1 MKIPMSWLS
10 DYTDMSGISPAEY
23 NHAMTMTGSKVEG
36 IENPGDN
43 LINVVVGKILEIA
56 PHPDADKL
64 VVCQINVGT
73 ETLQIV
79 TGAPNVK
86 VGQTVPVALNG
97 ALLPDGT
104 KIKTGKLRGV
114 TSAGML
120 CSYEELGMTEAD
132 FPDAEYGIL
141 ILEDSLPAGMDIR
154 DVFNLNENIVEFEIT
169 SNRPD
174 CLSVIGLAR
183 ETAVTFDRPFT
194 LKQPAVKGAGGD
206 ISDYVSISVD
216 DKEGCMRYCGKV
228 VKNVT
233 IGPSP
238 KWMQDRLKACGI
250 RAISNIVDITN
261 YIMLEYGQPMH
272 AFDLRDLEGNAVNV
286 RRAKPGE
293 TLTTLDDIERTLD
306 ESMLM
311 ICDGKK
317 PVGVAGVMGGQN
329 SEIKD
334 DTTTILFESAT
345 FNGALVRKT
354 ARKLGLRTESSAR
367 YEKGLDPEN
376 TEPAILRACQL
387 VEELGC
393 GEVVDGMIDIRGAEE
408 EPNVIPYD
416 ADRINSFLGTNIDKA
431 FMDKTLKALDFVVT
445 EDTVTPP
452 SFRKDIEGFAD
463 VAEEVLRIYGYDKIP
478 STLMCGETAHS
489 VKTPA
494 QKLEDTVRTLLCAC
508 GMNEIVTYSFT
519 NPNLFDKLC
528 LAADSPLRNT
538 VTISNPLG
546 EENSIM
552 RTTAIHSM
560 LETLARNRNF
570 KAETAKLFELAT
582 IYIPDEDA
590 GKLPEERKVI
600 SLGMYGDCDFFD
612 AKGIVETL
620 FEVVGLSGARFVP
633 ESENPTFHP
642 GRFTSILVGKKEIGV
657 LGQIHPTVCDN
668 YDIDTEI
675 YVAQINLP
683 DLLTYAKSTKT
694 YSPLPKYP
702 AVTRDL
708 AILVDDTILAA
719 DVEAIMKKKAKKLFA
734 GLTLFDV
741 YKGKQVPEGKKSMAY
756 KLTLQSMDK
765 TLTDTEINETI
776 QEILSALEKE
786 LGATLR

>member
-10 DYTDMSGISPAEY
+10 DYTDISGITPQEY
-23 NHAMTMTGSKVEG
+23 NHALTMTGSKVEG
-36 IENPGDN
+36 IENAGEN
-43 LINVVVGKILEIA
+43 LLNVVTGKILEIA

-64 VVCQINVGT
+64 VVCQINVGDK
-73 ETLQIV
+73 TLQIV

-86 VGQTVPVALNG
+86 VGQTVPVALDG

-114 TSAGML
+114 ESAGML

-141 ILEDSLPAGMDIR
+141 ILDDSLPAGMDIR
-154 DVFNLNENIVEFEIT
+154 EVFGLNENIVEFEIT

-183 ETAVTFDRPFT
+183 ETAVTFDKPFT
-194 LKQPAVKGAGGD
+194 VKAPEVKGCGGD
-206 ISDYVSISVD
+206 INDYVSISVE
-216 DKEGCMRYCGKV
+216 DKEGCLRYCGKV
-228 VKNVT
+228 VKNVK

-272 AFDLRDLEGNAVNV
+272 AFDMRDLEGAAVNV
-286 RRAKPGE
+286 RRAKAGE
-293 TLTTLDDIERTLD
+293 TLTTLDDIPRELD

-311 ICDGKK
+311 ICDGVK

-345 FNGALVRKT
+345 FKAPLVRKT

-376 TEPAILRACQL
+376 TEPAILRACEL
-387 VEELGC
+387 VELLGC
-393 GEVVDGMIDIRGAEE
+393 GEVVDGMIDIRGEAEA
-408 EPNVIPYD
+408 PNVIPYD
-416 ADRINSFLGTNIDKA
+416 PAKINAFLGTDIDRA
-431 FMDKTLKALDFVVT
+431 FMDKALLALGFTVN
-445 EDTVTPP
+445 EDTVIPP
-452 SFRKDIEGFAD
+452 SFRKDVEAFAD
-463 VAEEVLRIYGYDKIP
+463 VAEEILRIYGYDKIP

-494 QKLEDTVRTLLCAC
+494 QKLEGTVRDLLCAC
-508 GMNEIVTYSFT
+508 GMNEIVTFSFT
-519 NPNLFDKLC
+519 NPNLYDKLC
-528 LAADSPLRNT
+528 LAADSPLRNA
-538 VTISNPLG
+538 VAISNPLG
-546 EENSIM
+546 EENSVM

-570 KAETAKLFELAT
+570 KAECAKLYELAT
-582 IYIPDEDA
+582 IYLPQGE
-590 GKLPEERKVI
+590 GLPEERKVI
-600 SLGMYGDCDFFD
+600 SLGMYGGCDFFD
-612 AKGIVETL
+612 LKGIVETL
-620 FEVVGLSGARFVP
+620 FDSVGLSSARFVP
-633 ESENPTFHP
+633 ESNNPTFHP
-642 GRFTSILVGKKEIGV
+642 GRCTSICVGKKEIGI
-657 LGQIHPTVCDN
+657 LGQIHPEVCDN

-683 DLLTYAKSTKT
+683 DILTYAKNNKT

-708 AILVDDTILAA
+708 AILADDSVYAA

-756 KLTLQSMDK
+756 SLTLQSMEK
-765 TLTDTEINETI
+765 TLTDNEVNETV
-776 QEILSALEKE
+776 QEILTALEKE
-786 LGATLR
+786 LGAVLR

>member
-10 DYTDMSGISPAEY
+10 DYTDISGITPAEY

-36 IENPGDN
+36 IENAGDN
-43 LINVVVGKILEIA
+43 LKNVVVGKILDIA

-64 VVCQINVGT
+64 VVCKIDVGK
-73 ETLQIV
+73 EQLQIV

-86 VGQTVPVALNG
+86 PGQTVPVALDG

-114 TSAGML
+114 ESAGML

-141 ILEDSLPAGMDIR
+141 ILDDTLLAGMDIR
-154 DVFNLNENIVEFEIT
+154 EVFNLNENIVDFEIT

-183 ETAVTFDRPFT
+183 ETAVTFDKPFT
-194 LKQPAVKGAGGD
+194 LKKPVVKGCGD
-206 ISDYVSISVD
+206 DIHNYVSISVE
-216 DKEGCMRYCGKV
+216 DKEGCLRYCGKV
-228 VKNVT
+228 IKNVK

-250 RAISNIVDITN
+250 RSINNIVDITN

-272 AFDLRDLEGNAVNV
+272 AFDLRDLEGAAVNV
-286 RRAKPGE
+286 RRAKAGE
-293 TLTTLDDIERTLD
+293 ILTTLDDVTRMLD
-306 ESMLM
+306 DSMLM

-317 PVGVAGVMGGQN
+317 PIGVAGVMGGQN
-329 SEIKD
+329 SEVKD

-345 FNGALVRKT
+345 FKAPLVRKT
-354 ARKLGLRTESSAR
+354 ARKLGLRTESSSR

-376 TEPAILRACQL
+376 TEPAILRACEL
-387 VEELGC
+387 VELLDC
-393 GEVVDGMIDIRGAEE
+393 GEVVDGMIDIRGEQE
-408 EPNVIPYD
+408 MPNVIPYD
-416 ADRINSFLGTNIDKA
+416 AQKINAFLGTEIDKA
-431 FMDKTLKALDFVVT
+431 FMDKTLKALDFIVN
-445 EDTVTPP
+445 EDTVIPP

-489 VKTPA
+489 VKTPS
-494 QKLEDTVRTLLCAC
+494 QKLEDKVKNLLCAC

-528 LAADSPLRNT
+528 LSADSPLRSA

-570 KAETAKLFELAT
+570 KAEAAKLFELAT
-582 IYIPDEDA
+582 IYIPAEE
-590 GKLPEERKVI
+590 GLPEERKVVC
-600 SLGMYGDCDFFD
+600 LGMYGNCDFYD
-612 AKGIVETL
+612 IKGIAETL
-620 FEVVGLSGARFVP
+620 FDSIGLSGAKFVP
-633 ESENPTFHP
+633 ESTNPTFHP
-642 GRFTSILVGKKEIGV
+642 GRCTSICVGKKEIGI
-657 LGQIHPTVCDN
+657 LGQIHPEVCDN
-668 YDIDTEI
+668 YDLDTEI

-683 DLLTYAKSTKT
+683 DLLTYAKNTKSYT
-694 YSPLPKYP
+694 PLPKYP
-702 AVTRDL
+702 AVSRDL
-708 AILVDDTILAA
+708 AILVDDAVLAA
-719 DVEAIMKKKAKKLFA
+719 DVESIMKKKAKKLFA
-734 GLTLFDV
+734 GLVLFDV
-741 YKGKQVPEGKKSMAY
+741 YKGKQVAEGKKSMAY

-765 TLTDTEINETI
+765 TLTDAEVNETVND
-776 QEILSALEKE
+776 ILAALEKD

>member
-1 MKIPMSWLS
+1 MKIPMSWLN
-10 DYTDMSGISPAEY
+10 DYTDIAGITPAEY
-23 NHAMTMTGSKVEG
+23 NHALTMTGSKVEG
-36 IENPGDN
+36 IENAGEN
-43 LINVVVGKILEIA
+43 LQNVVTGKILEITQ
-56 PHPDADKL
+56 HPDADKL
-64 VVCQINVGT
+64 VVCQIDVGDK
-73 ETLQIV
+73 TLQIV

-86 VGQTVPVALNG
+86 VGQTVPVALDG

-114 TSAGML
+114 ESCGML

-141 ILEDSLPAGMDIR
+141 ILEDGLPLGQDIR
-154 DVFNLNENIVEFEIT
+154 EVFGLNENIVEFEIT

-183 ETAVTFDRPFT
+183 ETAVTFDRPFRVHA
-194 LKQPAVKGAGGD
+194 PEVKGCGD
-206 ISDYVSISVD
+206 DIHNYVSINVE
-216 DKEGCMRYCGKV
+216 DKEGCLRYCGKI
-228 VKNVT
+228 VKNVK

-250 RAISNIVDITN
+250 RSINNIVDITN

-272 AFDLRDLEGNAVNV
+272 AFDLRDLEGAAVNV
-286 RRAKPGE
+286 RRAKSGE
-293 TLTTLDDIERTLD
+293 MLTTLDDIERTLD

-345 FNGALVRKT
+345 FKAPLVRKT

-376 TEPAILRACQL
+376 TEPAILRACEL
-387 VEELGC
+387 VELLGA
-393 GEVVDGMIDIRGAEE
+393 GEVVDGMIDIRGEI
-408 EPNVIPYD
+408 EPENVIPFD
-416 ADRINSFLGTNIDKA
+416 AERINKFLGTDISRS
-431 FMDKTLKALDFVVT
+431 FMDKVLLALGF
-445 EDTVTPP
+445 TVNADSVIPP
-452 SFRKDIEGFAD
+452 SFRKDVEAFAD
-463 VAEEVLRIYGYDKIP
+463 VAEEILRIYGYDKIP

-489 VKTPA
+489 IKTPA
-494 QKLEDTVRTLLCAC
+494 QMLEDKVRTLLCAT
-508 GMNEIVTYSFT
+508 GANEIVTFSFT

-528 LAADSPLRNT
+528 LSADSPLRNA

-560 LETLARNRNF
+560 METLARNKNY
-570 KAETAKLFELAT
+570 KNEAAKLFEVAT
-582 IYIPDEDA
+582 IYIPTAPDT
-590 GKLPEERKVI
+590 LPEERKVVC
-600 SLGMYGDCDFFD
+600 LGMYGGCDFFD
-612 AKGIVETL
+612 LKGTVEAL
-620 FEVVGLSGARFVP
+620 FDAIGLSAAKFMP
-633 ESENPTFHP
+633 LSDNESFHP
-642 GRFTSILVGKKEIGV
+642 GRTASICVGKKEIGV
-657 LGQIHPTVCDN
+657 LGQIHPDVCDN
-668 YDIDTEI
+668 YDMDGEV

-683 DLLTYAKSTKT
+683 DLLTYAKKEKT
-694 YSPLPKYP
+694 YTPLPKYP
-702 AVTRDL
+702 AVNRDL
-708 AILVDDTILAA
+708 AILVDDTVLAA
-719 DVEAIMKKKAKKLFA
+719 DVEALIRKKAKKLFA
-734 GLTLFDV
+734 GLRLFDV
-741 YKGKQVPEGKKSMAY
+741 YKGKQIPEGKKSMAY
-756 KLTLQSMDK
+756 SVTLQSMEK
-765 TLTDTEINETI
+765 TLTDAEVSETVS
-776 QEILSALEKE
+776 EILSALEKD

>member
-10 DYTDMSGISPAEY
+10 DYTDISGITPAEY

-36 IENPGDN
+36 IENAGDN
-43 LINVVVGKILEIA
+43 LKNVVVGKILDIA

-64 VVCQINVGT
+64 VVCKIDVGK
-73 ETLQIV
+73 EQLQIV

-86 VGQTVPVALNG
+86 PGQTVPVALDG

-114 TSAGML
+114 ESAGML

-141 ILEDSLPAGMDIR
+141 ILDDTLPAGMDIR
-154 DVFNLNENIVEFEIT
+154 EVFNLNENIVDFEIT

-183 ETAVTFDRPFT
+183 ETAVTFDKPFT
-194 LKQPAVKGAGGD
+194 LKKPVVKGCGD
-206 ISDYVSISVD
+206 DIHNYVSISVE
-216 DKEGCMRYCGKV
+216 DKEGCLRYCGKV
-228 VKNVT
+228 IKNVK

-250 RAISNIVDITN
+250 RSINNIVDITN

-272 AFDLRDLEGNAVNV
+272 AFDLRDLEGAAVNV
-286 RRAKPGE
+286 RRAKAGE
-293 TLTTLDDIERTLD
+293 ILTTLDDVTRMLD
-306 ESMLM
+306 DSMLM

-317 PVGVAGVMGGQN
+317 PIGVAGVMGGQN
-329 SEIKD
+329 SEVKD

-345 FNGALVRKT
+345 FKAPLVRKT
-354 ARKLGLRTESSAR
+354 ARKLGLRTESSSR

-376 TEPAILRACQL
+376 TEPAILRACEL
-387 VEELGC
+387 VELLDC
-393 GEVVDGMIDIRGAEE
+393 GEVVDGMIDIRGEQE
-408 EPNVIPYD
+408 MPNVIPYD
-416 ADRINSFLGTNIDKA
+416 AQKINAFLGTEIDKA
-431 FMDKTLKALDFVVT
+431 FMDKTLKALDFIVN
-445 EDTVTPP
+445 EDTVIPP

-489 VKTPA
+489 VKTPS
-494 QKLEDTVRTLLCAC
+494 QKLEDKVKNLLCAC

-528 LAADSPLRNT
+528 LSADSPLRSA

-570 KAETAKLFELAT
+570 KAEAAKLFELAT
-582 IYIPDEDA
+582 IYIPAEE
-590 GKLPEERKVI
+590 GLPEERKVVC
-600 SLGMYGDCDFFD
+600 LGMYGNCDFYD
-612 AKGIVETL
+612 IKGIAETL
-620 FEVVGLSGARFVP
+620 FDSIGLSGAKFVP
-633 ESENPTFHP
+633 ESTNPTFHP
-642 GRFTSILVGKKEIGV
+642 GRCTSICVGKKEIGI
-657 LGQIHPTVCDN
+657 LGQIHPEVCDN
-668 YDIDTEI
+668 YDLDTEI

-683 DLLTYAKSTKT
+683 DLLTYAKNTKSYT
-694 YSPLPKYP
+694 PLPKYP

-708 AILVDDTILAA
+708 AILVDDAVLAA
-719 DVEAIMKKKAKKLFA
+719 DVESIMKKKAKKLFA
-734 GLTLFDV
+734 GLVLFDV
-741 YKGKQVPEGKKSMAY
+741 YKGKQVAEGKKSMAY

-765 TLTDTEINETI
+765 TLTDAEVNETVND
-776 QEILSALEKE
+776 ILAALEKD